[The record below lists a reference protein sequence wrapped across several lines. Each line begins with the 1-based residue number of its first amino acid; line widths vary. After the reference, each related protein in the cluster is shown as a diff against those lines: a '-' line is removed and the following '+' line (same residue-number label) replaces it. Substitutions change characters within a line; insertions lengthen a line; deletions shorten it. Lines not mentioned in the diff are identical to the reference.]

1 MKIIISK
8 SEKDTQKVAKEVA
21 QNLLEGD
28 VLALI
33 GDLGGGKTTFVK
45 GMASYF
51 KVKEEIQSPTFN
63 LIKEYNLKRN
73 GLKKLYHMDM
83 YRLESPEEVKNL
95 GLFEIFD
102 DFNGISVIEW
112 ANNIKSFLPKRT
124 KFIEFD
130 FIDGKTRKIIIK

>member
-1 MKIIISK
+1 MKIITSK
-8 SEKDTQKVAKEVA
+8 SEENTQKVAKEVA
-21 QNLLEGD
+21 QNLLGGD

-45 GMASYF
+45 GIASYF
-51 KVKEEIQSPTFN
+51 KIKEEVQSPTFN
-63 LIKEYNLKRN
+63 LIKEYNIKIN

-83 YRLESPEEVKNL
+83 YRIENEKEAQNL
-95 GLFEIFD
+95 GLSEIFD
-102 DFNGISVIEW
+102 DFSGISVIEW

-130 FIDGKTRKIIIK
+130 FIDEKSRKIIIK